1 MLTLAPTVRLY
12 VCTTPVD
19 MRRSFNGLA
28 ISTRELIGG
37 DPLSGALF
45 VFFNRG
51 GNLCKALWWASGG
64 FCIFAKRLSRGRFR
78 MPTEPPAGSQ
88 HVEMDATDLALILE
102 GIDLVATKRRPRWNP
117 ARTKKVRPRSIS
129 TVVQDPRRSSP
140 GYVGH
145 GGGTP

>member
-28 ISTRELIGG
+28 ISTRELIAE

-45 VFFNRG
+45 VFFNRT

-78 MPTEPPAGSQ
+78 MPTEPAAGAQ
-88 HVEMDATDLALILE
+88 HVEMDAAELALILE
-102 GIDLVATKRRPRWNP
+102 GIDLVATKKRPRWNP
-117 ARTKKVRPRSIS
+117 VRREKVRHQAKIAA
-129 TVVQDPRRSSP
+129 TKDPP
-140 GYVGH
+140 
-145 GGGTP
+145 